1 MLNVT
6 TRTKATMKTIMMYMK
21 TIIMTT
27 TLTMAMIMLHLV
39 RQAVRQ
45 QQDLCIQR
53 SPGQGKDTF
62 MNIGCHW
69 KCQGKQVKLNH
80 EI

>member
-62 MNIGCHW
+62 IYIGCQ
-69 KCQGKQVKLNH
+69 KNCEEKQVK
-80 EI
+80 